1 MPSPKNG
8 TLCILKEPEA
18 PVAADDADVADP
30 GKDVMKKEDKSSGNK
45 GKSDTDDKKTPKEEK
60 SHWIGIK
67 LEDHEGKSA
76 AGARYKVTLSD
87 GTVQSGSLNKDGKVE
102 LKPIPAG
109 QCKISFPDIHGD
121 EWALK
126 S

>member
-1 MPSPKNG
+1 MPSPQNG
-8 TLCILKEPEA
+8 TLCALKGPEA
-18 PVAADDADVADP
+18 PVVADDADVADP
-30 GKDVMKKEDKSSGNK
+30 GKAVKKKEDKSSGDK
-45 GKSDTDDKKTPKEEK
+45 GKSGKEDKKTPKEEE

-87 GTVQSGSLNKDGKVE
+87 GTVQSGSLDKDGKVE